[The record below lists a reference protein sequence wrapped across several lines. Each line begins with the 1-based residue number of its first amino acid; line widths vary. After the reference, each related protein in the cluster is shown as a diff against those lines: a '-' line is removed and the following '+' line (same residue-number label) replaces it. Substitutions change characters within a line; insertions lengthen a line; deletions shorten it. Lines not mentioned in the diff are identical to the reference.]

1 MELNM
6 KHNLSKHK
14 GYSVWRQIRERC
26 HNTSHKH
33 YHNYG
38 ARGINLFDNWRTDVT
53 SFINYVS
60 NLPNAFKQGYS
71 LDRINNNGNYEPNNL
86 RWATRTT
93 QAENSTY
100 GFCGVSK
107 YRGVQPVTKGSR
119 WQVNLVSHSV
129 KYYLGTF
136 ETEKEAAIAYDS
148 KCNELNLENK
158 ILNVDVYPEDFSSY
172 EKQCSRV
179 SFNITINNNTYE
191 VPFYKYYQIATI
203 IGAIC

>member
-1 MELNM
+1 M

-26 HNTSHKH
+26 HNPSHK
-33 YHNYG
+33 YYRNYG
-38 ARGINLFDNWRTDVT
+38 ARGISLFDDWRTDVT

-71 LDRINNNGNYEPNNL
+71 LDRIDNNGNYEPNNL

-93 QAENSTY
+93 QAENSTF
-100 GFCGVSK
+100 GFFGVSK
-107 YRGVQPVTKGSR
+107 YRGVQPVTNGSK
-119 WQVNLVSHSV
+119 WQVNLISHNI
-129 KYYLGTF
+129 KYYLGAF

-158 ILNVDVYPEDFSSY
+158 ILNVDVYPEDFSPY

-179 SFNITINNNTYE
+179 PFDITINNNTYK
-191 VPFYKYYQIATI
+191 VPFYKYYQIVTI
-203 IGAIC
+203 IGTVC